1 MDINGHAEI
10 SLRTIDA
17 LGLGNAVIRPKLLI
31 QYHNPLIPDY
41 HYAALKC
48 DDQSNLKEM
57 ADAYIEKFEELKNNP
72 ELVRFLGENGR
83 KWYVENARLDGYVN
97 IHSQIINLEK
107 LK

>member
-1 MDINGHAEI
+1 
-10 SLRTIDA
+10 
-17 LGLGNAVIRPKLLI
+17 
-31 QYHNPLIPDY
+31 
-41 HYAALKC
+41 
-48 DDQSNLKEM
+48 M

-97 IHSQIINLEK
+97 IHSQIIDLEK